1 MKKVW
6 FITGSSRG
14 LGRKITEVALG
25 NGDFVAATAL
35 GKDDLNDVAEKYKDQ
50 VLLIELNV
58 TDKSQ
63 IENAIEETV
72 KHFGRIDVLVNNAGF
87 GITGAA
93 EAYTEGEVKSQLEVN
108 LYGAIEITRLV
119 IPIMRKQGDG
129 RILQISSVG
138 GRFGNPGLSIYHAA
152 KFGLTGFSEAVGKE
166 VAPLGIKVTSV
177 EPGSMRTDWGGASM
191 GFAKHI
197 DGYGAYETILKRV
210 GTDEL
215 LFIKQKEAILLL
227 LQLVPSFKNVLFDFS
242 EPGKID
248 LEGFMERNYHY
259 NVQMQRF
266 AYLTGRSLATFKRD
280 FEKFFSKPPS
290 RWLQERRLQEA
301 YYMIKEQRKT
311 PSDVYLDVGFEDL
324 SHFSF
329 VFKKKYGIPPSK
341 L

>member
-14 LGRKITEVALG
+14 LGRKITEVALA
-25 NGDFVAATAL
+25 NGDLVAATAL
-35 GKDDLNDVAEKYKDQ
+35 GKDELNDVAEQYKEQ

-58 TDKSQ
+58 TDKGQ

-93 EAYTEGEVKSQLEVN
+93 EAYTDQEVKSQLEVN

-119 IPIMRKQGDG
+119 IPIMRNQGDG
-129 RILQISSVG
+129 RVLQISSVG

-191 GFAKHI
+191 GFAKHV
-197 DGYGAYETILKRV
+197 DGYADTVDKMISFRKEGNYIPSGDPVKAARAIYDLARHPEPPVHLILGSDAAGIIETV
-210 GTDEL
+210 
-215 LFIKQKEAILLL
+215 
-227 LQLVPSFKNVLFDFS
+227 
-242 EPGKID
+242 
-248 LEGFMERNYHY
+248 
-259 NVQMQRF
+259 
-266 AYLTGRSLATFKRD
+266 
-280 FEKFFSKPPS
+280 SKS
-290 RWLQERRLQEA
+290 REE
-301 YYMIKEQRKT
+301 E
-311 PSDVYLDVGFEDL
+311 
-324 SHFSF
+324 
-329 VFKKKYGIPPSK
+329 FKKWLPVSLSIDHDDTLGKEKTAGHPVK
-341 L
+341 EFKA

>member
-25 NGDFVAATAL
+25 NGDLVAATAL

-58 TDKSQ
+58 TDKNQ

-93 EAYTEGEVKSQLEVN
+93 EAYTDGEVKSQLEVN

-191 GFAKHI
+191 GFAKHV
-197 DGYGAYETILKRV
+197 DGYGDTVDKMISLRKEGNYIPSGDPVKAAQAIYDLARHPEPPVHLILGSDAAGIIETV
-210 GTDEL
+210 
-215 LFIKQKEAILLL
+215 
-227 LQLVPSFKNVLFDFS
+227 
-242 EPGKID
+242 
-248 LEGFMERNYHY
+248 
-259 NVQMQRF
+259 
-266 AYLTGRSLATFKRD
+266 
-280 FEKFFSKPPS
+280 SKS
-290 RWLQERRLQEA
+290 REE
-301 YYMIKEQRKT
+301 E
-311 PSDVYLDVGFEDL
+311 
-324 SHFSF
+324 
-329 VFKKKYGIPPSK
+329 FKKWMPVSLSIDHDDTISK
-341 L
+341 EKTSGHPVKEFKA